1 MVLRA
6 EFMNWTPLESSVL
19 TAVAYSHD
27 DRSLYLEFRSGAI
40 YCYFDFP
47 LHQYDEFLAT
57 DSKGRYFN
65 AQIRDRY
72 RWQEVRLITGRAIP

>member
-40 YCYFDFP
+40 Y
-47 LHQYDEFLAT
+47 
-57 DSKGRYFN
+57 SKGRYFN